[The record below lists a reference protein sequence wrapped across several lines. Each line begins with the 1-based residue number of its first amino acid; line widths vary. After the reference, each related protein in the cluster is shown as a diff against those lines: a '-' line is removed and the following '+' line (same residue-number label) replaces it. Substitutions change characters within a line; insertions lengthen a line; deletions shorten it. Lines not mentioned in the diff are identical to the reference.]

1 MVVGEAQAVAA
12 DPDHPQSPAR
22 VHIVGDK
29 DLVAELVQLLVAV
42 HVVVPGEA
50 HGHGVAVGR
59 QELLQLVH
67 LLEIEGAW
75 AQVYGVVGEHHH
87 ALGRRLLELLEPI
100 PQPGQRAALE
110 VVQIGHLAED
120 PTDVASTEVQAQEA
134 QPAVVEDQVLEPG
147 VHSFFRVLHER
158 IRLEPPLQ
166 LSRQQQELRQVD
178 MFQNLL
184 VTDYMFVKDRL
195 FASLNLNEKE
205 MQLYDTVANL
215 LERNIIKPDLVIYLQ
230 ADTDTLIK
238 NIAARGREM
247 EQEITWDYIDALN
260 QVYTEYFF
268 RYQETPLVIINTS
281 NIDFVHNENDL
292 KEVINYI
299 RQPISGTKFYNP
311 VSEL

>member
-1 MVVGEAQAVAA
+1 MRNLYYIA
-12 DPDHPQSPAR
+12 
-22 VHIVGDK
+22 
-29 DLVAELVQLLVAV
+29 
-42 HVVVPGEA
+42 
-50 HGHGVAVGR
+50 
-59 QELLQLVH
+59 
-67 LLEIEGAW
+67 IEGAI
-75 AQVYGVVGEHHH
+75 GVGKTSLANLMSKE
-87 ALGRRLLELLEPI
+87 LGARL
-100 PQPGQRAALE
+100 
-110 VVQIGHLAED
+110 
-120 PTDVASTEVQAQEA
+120 
-134 QPAVVEDQVLEPG
+134 VLEEFEENPFLPDFYKDPERYAFQTQL
-147 VHSFFRVLHER
+147 FFL
-158 IRLEPPLQ
+158 LQ
-166 LSRQQQELRQVD
+166 RYRQQQELRQVD

-195 FASLNLNEKE
+195 FASLNLDEKE

-230 ADTDTLIK
+230 ADTDTLKK
-238 NIAARGREM
+238 NITARGREM